1 VDPRAGRPIEP
12 GLVSVSVFAESA
24 MISDILATSL
34 FVLGAL
40 GGPEMVEQW
49 PEVDAVFVTD
59 TPPGT
64 RSAVVVTTGL
74 ERYRQWI
81 DPPYRPTERED

>member
-1 VDPRAGRPIEP
+1 
-12 GLVSVSVFAESA
+12 
-24 MISDILATSL
+24 
-34 FVLGAL
+34 
-40 GGPEMVEQW
+40 MVEQW